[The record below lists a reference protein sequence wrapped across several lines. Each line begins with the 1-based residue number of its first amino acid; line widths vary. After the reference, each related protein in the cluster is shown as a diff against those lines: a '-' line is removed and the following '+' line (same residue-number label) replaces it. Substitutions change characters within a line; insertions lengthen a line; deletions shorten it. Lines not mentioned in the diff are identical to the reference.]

1 MTYDLEKMLNWSYQL
16 QGYRWRCLV
25 RVSGEVSTCQASAL
39 ALWKS
44 RQWQM
49 PLWVSSSPP
58 DLLNDSSCLPPDKA
72 TTRLGQEHQLVI
84 CDIQRDG
91 LNPDVLGALG
101 GTLKAGGLLVL
112 LTDPDWGALPDPD
125 YRRMADYPSSWQ
137 GLSAHYLARLK
148 RQLNADPLAIH
159 WQAGKP
165 LDLPRLQQHAM
176 SSEDATDNGSA
187 DEDCLTQDQAQA
199 VAALVNLKRR
209 RPLVI
214 TADRGRGKSAA
225 LGIACGRLLAKGV
238 AHVCITA
245 PRPGAV
251 QPVFERLAALY
262 PEASWPS
269 THSLQLPS
277 GQRVQFIAPDAL
289 TEAVTQGKLGGDGS
303 YLFVDEAAAIPAA
316 LLGRWLSAFPRIAFA
331 TTVHG
336 YEGSGRGFALRF
348 RDQLKRHTPQWRD
361 ISLET
366 PVRWNPGDPL
376 EATLNQLL
384 LLKAELPP
392 CSANRQFQWLSQVA
406 LGRDDAAL
414 EALFGLLVQSHYR
427 TTPSDIRQLLD
438 GPATQL
444 GLQGDPTAP
453 RGVVVTRDEGGFPAD
468 LAEQVARGERRPQG
482 HLLAQSLA
490 AHAGCRE
497 ALTASWR
504 RVTRIA
510 THPEVRRQGVASHLL
525 AHSIDQARRDGRAL
539 CGATFGAEAGLLAFW
554 QAAGF
559 TPVRL
564 GISRDTTTGEVAV
577 MVAKAL
583 TPEGE
588 QVMAT
593 LRQRLHDGLLAMLA
607 FELSEL
613 PADIVVA
620 LLADMPSRPVES
632 HHVQDAQDVAFAHRD
647 PRLARGAL
655 QALVIHTAQQGVEEG
670 VSADLQAL
678 ARWALQNQ
686 PLASSHKASM
696 AALRQSAAALLGAL

>member
-1 MTYDLEKMLNWSYQL
+1 MRTQNARIMALDDLLMHCQRLER
-16 QGYRWRCLV
+16 YRWRQWLWLAGDDV
-25 RVSGEVSTCQASAL
+25 EQRAV
-39 ALWKS
+39 ALWQAKE
-44 RQWQM
+44 WQA
-49 PLWVSSSPP
+49 PLWVGQAAPCQP
-58 DLLNDSSCLPPDKA
+58 AINA
-72 TTRLGQEHQLVI
+72 GQARTRLGQEHQLI
-84 CDIQRDG
+84 IIDTRQGFD
-91 LNPDVLGALG
+91 PDAVGALA
-101 GTLKAGGLLVL
+101 GTVVAGGLLVL
-112 LTDPDWGALPDPD
+112 LTQDDWATAPDPD
-125 YRRMADYPSSWQ
+125 YRRIADYPHAYQ

-148 RQLNADPLAIH
+148 RLLSNDDKVIRWLTDSHIE
-159 WQAGKP
+159 
-165 LDLPRLQQHAM
+165 LPRLPEM
-176 SSEDATDNGSA
+176 SAQTPLPA
-187 DEDCLTQDQAQA
+187 DLDCLTQDQAQA

-238 AHVCITA
+238 AHLCITA

-269 THSLQLPS
+269 AHSLQLAS

-289 TEAVTQGKLGGDGS
+289 TEAVNQGELGGDGS

-392 CSANRQFQWLSQVA
+392 CSANRQFQWLSQAA
-406 LGRDDAAL
+406 LGRDDTAL

-510 THPEVRRQGVASHLL
+510 THPEVRRQGVASCLL
-525 AHSIDQARRDGRAL
+525 AHSVDQSRRDGHAL

-564 GISRDTTTGEVAV
+564 GISRDTTTGEVAL

-583 TPEGE
+583 TPHGA
-588 QVMAT
+588 QVIAS

-613 PADIVVA
+613 PGNVVLP
-620 LLADMPSRPVES
+620 LLADMPSRPLER
-632 HHVQDAQDVAFAHRD
+632 HHLEDISDLAFAHRD

-655 QALVIHTAQQGVEEG
+655 QAMAIHAAQQGVEK
-670 VSADLQAL
+670 SRHADLQAL

-686 PLASSHKASM
+686 PLASSHKASV
-696 AALRQSAAALLGAL
+696 AALRKAVAAVLKDV